1 MSSHPVVSRSD
12 WLAARKALLQR
23 EKDFTRQ
30 RDALSAERRALPWV
44 KIDKRYLFEGPNG
57 QETLADLF
65 GGRSQ
70 LAVYHFMLGPQ
81 WQEGCKSCSFWAD
94 NFDGIDV
101 HLRHRDLTLA
111 AISSAPLAKIEDF
124 KRRMGWRF
132 KWVSSAGSD
141 FNRDFNVS
149 FTPDELKG
157 EVFYNFERR
166 KFPADEAPGM
176 SLFARE
182 GDQVFHTYS
191 CYSRG
196 LDMING
202 AYHILD
208 LAPKGRDEASLPY
221 TMSWLRHHDKY
232 ED

>member
-30 RDALSAERRALPWV
+30 RDALSAERRAMPWV
-44 KIDKRYLFEGPNG
+44 KIDKSYVFEGPNG
-57 QETLADLF
+57 KETLADLF
-65 GGRSQ
+65 GGKSQ

-132 KWVSSAGSD
+132 KWVSSSGGD

-149 FTPDELKG
+149 FTPDELEG
-157 EVFYNFERR
+157 DVFYNFEQR

-208 LAPKGRDEASLPY
+208 LAPKGRDEAGLPY